1 MKHATM
7 NSPRLRRVA
16 ALLSDGRP
24 YTTRQIVRQAHI
36 VAVNSTIAELR
47 ENGAEITCVRQLL
60 RDRWVYYYTM
70 TKGPSE

>member
-7 NSPRLRRVA
+7 NSPRLRRVV
-16 ALLSDGRP
+16 ALLQDGRP